1 MARLLIQH
9 GASLRATDGKGAT
22 PLYAACANG
31 QTDVARLLLLAG
43 ADMTEPRESNIRH
56 GVTPFYAA
64 CMHGNVRVVELMLD
78 RGASITQ
85 PSARW
90 SGGAT
95 PIFAAC
101 TELGPRIGGGGAE
114 TSLVEFHQNARTRTG
129 CALTTAE
136 HGIRL
141 YTRPSFLESESS
153 SDRKLWGTGTEG
165 HAEVAK
171 LLLDRGADAAQP
183 TNDGSTPLLS
193 AISRGHADIVAL
205 LLKFGADVSH
215 PTKDGRIPLVSACL
229 HGRLPV
235 VALLLEHGADAS
247 LPNRDRLGLRTRH
260 GPSCFQTRI
269 AHGDTDPRFPKH

>member
-1 MARLLIQH
+1 MERRCDPD
-9 GASLRATDGKGAT
+9 LR
-22 PLYAACANG
+22 
-31 QTDVARLLLLAG
+31 
-43 ADMTEPRESNIRH
+43 
-56 GVTPFYAA
+56 
-64 CMHGNVRVVELMLD
+64 RVHRV
-78 RGASITQ
+78 
-85 PSARW
+85 
-90 SGGAT
+90 
-95 PIFAAC
+95 
-101 TELGPRIGGGGAE
+101 GPQNLGGAE
-114 TSLVEFHQNARTRTG
+114 TSFSKNIGGIPPKRSNQNRVRTYHCRTR
-129 CALTTAE
+129 
-136 HGIRL
+136 
-141 YTRPSFLESESS
+141 YQMYNTRPSFLESESS

-165 HAEVAK
+165 HAAVAK

-247 LPNRDRLGLRTRH
+247 LPNRDRLGLRTRR